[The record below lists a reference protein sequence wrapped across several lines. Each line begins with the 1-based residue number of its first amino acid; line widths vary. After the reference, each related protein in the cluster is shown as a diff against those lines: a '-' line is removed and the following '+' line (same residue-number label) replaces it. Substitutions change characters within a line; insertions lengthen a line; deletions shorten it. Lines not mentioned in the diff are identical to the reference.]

1 MNDTSARRRSTYG
14 ALAAAVALVASMALA
29 VMAQAGTVIA
39 SGFEADDGNLT
50 VESTVDWNSFATTTW
65 TGTAPY
71 RESTKTASGWQFKG
85 FEDAAALN
93 TDTAF
98 SGGVKQDLDCPG
110 TNAGKAPNKDDLE
123 RIYLSSKDVPGFDD
137 GEGGTE
143 SHTILNLA
151 WVRIPQNTTSASA
164 HVAFEFNKGENG
176 ACGGT
181 SPLDKRTAG
190 DMLVVYD
197 FEGGATEIPTITLRR
212 WVTSGACE
220 VGSSSPPCW
229 GPAVNLTT
237 LGYAEAKVF
246 VGTSTFDGIAPT
258 PENVGDREFGEA
270 GLDLTAAGVFTPGV
284 CEAFGSVT
292 GASRSSGNSGT
303 AQMKDRVG
311 PGDFTLTN
319 CGTVTIIKQTNPRGV
334 DQDFSFTSTL
344 AGTEIS
350 CTTDTTP
357 AAFTLNDNGNTT
369 GNSTGNTETC
379 TNVPAGSYT
388 VTEGADPTGFAFASL
403 TCSATGTG
411 TSVTPNGTSTSTR
424 VASIT
429 IAGGGS
435 VTCTYVNDQQ
445 LGAIKITKTETKDDT
460 GLAGAKFSITS
471 GGTAITG
478 SPFTTDANGE
488 ICVDDLSFGDYVV
501 TETEAPEGYNIDDA
515 TGHTVTV
522 DNNAACDDATYVG
535 ETIAFEDTPLSEIQ
549 VQFRSLAGEGV
560 TAASIVCTDEADAV
574 VDPVSEN
581 GQADPAFDDTDE
593 TITDLLPGTYT
604 CTVVVD
610 P

>member
-1 MNDTSARRRSTYG
+1 MKNEPAHWHSSRR
-14 ALAAAVALVASMALA
+14 ALA
-29 VMAQAGTVIA
+29 VAVAMVASLSMAVMAFAGTVIN

-50 VESTVDWNSFATTTW
+50 VESAVDWNSFAPTTW
-65 TGTAPY
+65 TGAAPY
-71 RESTKTASGWQFKG
+71 RVSEKDASGWHFKG
-85 FEDAAALN
+85 FEDAAVLN
-93 TDTAF
+93 SDTAF
-98 SGGVKQDLDCPG
+98 SGGVKQDMECPG

-123 RIYLSSKDVPGFDD
+123 RIYLSSKDVPGFPKQ
-137 GEGGTE
+137 GGGTE

-164 HVAFEFNKGENG
+164 HVAFEFNKQGNG
-176 ACGGT
+176 PCASG
-181 SPLDKRTAG
+181 PLYKHTAG

-197 FEGGATEIPTITLRR
+197 FEGGSTELPTISLRR
-212 WVTSGACE
+212 WVTSGPCE
-220 VGSSSPPCW
+220 VSSNNAPCW
-229 GPAVNLTT
+229 GTAANLTQA
-237 LGYAEAKVF
+237 GYAEAKVF

-311 PGDFTLTN
+311 PGAFALTN
-319 CGTVTIIKQTNPRGV
+319 CGTVKIIKHTDPRGV
-334 DQDFSFTSTL
+334 DQAFPFTSTL
-344 AGTEIS
+344 AGSQIS
-350 CTTDTTP
+350 CTADTTP
-357 AAFTLNDNGNTT
+357 AAFSLNDKDNTT
-369 GNSTGNTETC
+369 ADSAANTETC

-388 VTEGADPTGFAFASL
+388 VTEGANPSGFVFTSVTCTAS
-403 TCSATGTG
+403 GTG
-411 TSVTPNGTSTSTR
+411 TSASTAAGSK

-429 IAGGGS
+429 MAGGGS
-435 VTCTYVNDQQ
+435 VTCTYLNTQQ
-445 LGAIKITKTETKDDT
+445 LGAIKITKTETKDD
-460 GLAGAKFSITS
+460 GALAGAKFSITS

-478 SPFTTDANGE
+478 SPFTTDASGE
-488 ICVDDLSFGDYVV
+488 ICVDGLSFGDYVV

-515 TGHTVTV
+515 TSHTVTV
-522 DNNAACDDATYVG
+522 DNNAGCDDATYGG
-535 ETIAFEDTPLSEIQ
+535 ESIAFEDTPLSEIQ
-549 VQFRSLAGEGV
+549 VQFRSLAGPGV
-560 TAASIVCTDEADAV
+560 TAASIVCTDDADAV
-574 VDPVSEN
+574 VDPVDEN
-581 GQADPAFDDTDE
+581 VDPDPAFDDTDE